1 MNSKEIKEQRDF
13 LNCYKTLTKEQ
24 ELKLEELDFRELIMC
39 CLAYGTDVMTSRVI
53 NMVSEYY
60 GRPYFDEYA
69 DKLGKERALEIYED
83 QKRFFDTKCIVQK
96 NVYTDCEGVTYNS
109 LVEVE

>member
-83 QKRFFDTKCIVQK
+83 QKEYFDTKCKVER
-96 NVYTDCEGVTYNS
+96 NVYTDSEGLTYNS
-109 LVEVE
+109 LIEVE

>member
-1 MNSKEIKEQRDF
+1 MNSKEIKEQRNF

-24 ELKLEELDFRELIMC
+24 ELTLIELDLREMIMS
-39 CLAYGTDVMTSRVI
+39 CLAYDEDIMTSCNI

-69 DKLGKERALEIYED
+69 DQLGRERALKVYED
-83 QKRFFDTKCIVQK
+83 QKKFFDTKCKVNK
-96 NVYTDCEGVTYNS
+96 GVYTDNEGVSYNF
-109 LVEVE
+109 VEEVL

>member
-1 MNSKEIKEQRDF
+1 MNSKDIREQQNF
-13 LNCYKTLTKEQ
+13 LECYKTLTKEQ
-24 ELKLEELDFRELIMC
+24 ELKLEELKFRKMIMC
-39 CLAYGTDVMTSRVI
+39 CLTYGEDVMTSRNI

-69 DKLGKERALEIYED
+69 DKLGKERALEIYKD
-83 QKRFFDTKCIVQK
+83 QKKFFDTKCIVQK
-96 NVYTDCEGVTYNS
+96 NVYTDCEDVTYNS